1 MTVFVNYPVCSLC
14 GISCWTVYSCERRL
28 ATLKR
33 LSGAISELMLC
44 TACFRLSAIGD
55 WSTINTRRVAYVGSP
70 LNPTALA
77 HLWAEIV
84 EVNRITLYDYGVGAE

>member
-1 MTVFVNYPVCSLC
+1 MSDLPSVIAMRQITGSETL
-14 GISCWTVYSCERRL
+14 ER
-28 ATLKR
+28 
-33 LSGAISELMLC
+33 LMLC
-44 TACFRLSAIGD
+44 VACFRLSALGD

-70 LNPTALA
+70 LNPTTLA